1 MLKRILF
8 VSIVLA
14 CLLTACAGGASPAQ
28 TSTES
33 ESATTGNVTAD
44 DTCLIGTWRADP
56 AEYVVHM
63 TTINDISS
71 VTFTNMDKPLYYIFA
86 EDGTL
91 TIWFDNGV
99 ITEEISASSG
109 TPDIMTITMEAA
121 IVGLFNPVDPA
132 TAAEYDGWFK
142 FAEDVISTLRVTSV
156 KQNGQEIIT
165 TGVRMENL
173 IDLDEYTAVGWDCEG
188 DTLTLFPIIP
198 NKPESSFTLVR
209 DTTWTPPN

>member
-14 CLLTACAGGASPAQ
+14 CLLSACAGGASPAQ
-28 TSTES
+28 TSS
-33 ESATTGNVTAD
+33 GPATTGNAAVD

-63 TTINDISS
+63 TTINDIAS

-91 TIWFDNGV
+91 TIWLDNGV
-99 ITEEISASSG
+99 ITEEIAESSG
-109 TPDIMTITMEAA
+109 TLNTMTITMEVA
-121 IVGLFNPVDPA
+121 IDGKFNPVDPA
-132 TAAEYDGWFK
+132 TAAEHDGWFK
-142 FAEDVISTLRVTSV
+142 FSEDVISTLRVTSV

-173 IDLDEYTAVGWDCEG
+173 IDPDEYTAVGWDCEG
-188 DTLTLFPIIP
+188 NTLTLFPIIP
-198 NKPESSFTLVR
+198 DKPESSFTMVR
-209 DTTWTPPN
+209 DSTWTPPE